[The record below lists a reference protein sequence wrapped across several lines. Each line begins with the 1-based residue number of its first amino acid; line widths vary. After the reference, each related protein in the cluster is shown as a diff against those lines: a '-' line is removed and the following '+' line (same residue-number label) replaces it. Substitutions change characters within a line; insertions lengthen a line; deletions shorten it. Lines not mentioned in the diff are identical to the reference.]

1 MITTRR
7 LEVPVAAPSVALDS
21 LAVVILAAGRGVRF
35 GGHKLVAEY
44 RGEPLIGHV
53 LEVARTL
60 AAEGVVGPA
69 VAVVP
74 EGDAALQELA
84 HVRGCRVVRQE
95 DPTRG
100 KQDSLRLGLAAVLGH
115 PAALILLGDQPLV
128 SPAVIRTLVAEWR
141 SHPAAIVRPRYQDDP
156 DTPGHPVIA
165 PARWWWLADS
175 GEPGLAHAALAGA
188 AVRWV
193 PVPGRNPDV
202 DTVADLHA
210 LNNA

>member
-1 MITTRR
+1 MASQP
-7 LEVPVAAPSVALDS
+7 EGLDS
-21 LAVVILAAGRGVRF
+21 LAVVVLAAGRGVRF

-44 RGEPLIGHV
+44 RGAPLIGHV
-53 LEVARTL
+53 LAVARTL
-60 AAEGVVGPA
+60 ASEGVVGPCI
-69 VAVVP
+69 AVVP
-74 EGDAALQELA
+74 EADAPLRELV
-84 HVRGCRVVRQE
+84 HSGGCRVVRQE
-95 DPTRG
+95 DPSRG

-128 SPAVIRTLVAEWR
+128 SIEVIRTLIAEWR
-141 SHPAAIVRPRYQDDP
+141 SHPEAIIRPRYQDDP

-165 PARWWWLADS
+165 PSRWWWLADS

-202 DTVADLHA
+202 DTVADLLA